1 MHQQRFGPTLCAVM
15 PLSLCRAHQSSRAHW
30 EPLTATGHIRTKWC
44 ECVCSLDGK
53 RLYVT
58 NSLLAAWD
66 KQFYPDMCKHGSYM
80 LQLDVDNEQ
89 GGLKLNPDFYVDFGA
104 EPGGP
109 VLAHE
114 VRYPGGDCSS
124 DIWL

>member
-1 MHQQRFGPTLCAVM
+1 MTRTSGAPAVVVPPVKGVEITGGPQMIQL
-15 PLSLCRAHQSSRAHW
+15 
-30 EPLTATGHIRTKWC
+30 
-44 ECVCSLDGK
+44 SLDGS

-58 NSLLAAWD
+58 NSLFSPWD
-66 KQFYPDMCKHGSYM
+66 RQFYPDLEKKGS
-80 LQLDVDNEQ
+80 QLIIIEVDQEK
-89 GGLKLNPDFYVDFGA
+89 GGLTVLPDFVVDFGA

-124 DIWL
+124 DIYLADFAAKDE

>member
-1 MHQQRFGPTLCAVM
+1 M
-15 PLSLCRAHQSSRAHW
+15 
-30 EPLTATGHIRTKWC
+30 
-44 ECVCSLDGK
+44 
-53 RLYVT
+53 T
-58 NSLLAAWD
+58 NSLFSPWD
-66 KQFYPDMCKHGSYM
+66 KQFYPDLVEKGSYL
-80 LQLDVDNEQ
+80 LQIDVDDVN
-89 GGLKLNPDFYVDFGA
+89 GGLSINHDFYVDFGA

>member
-1 MHQQRFGPTLCAVM
+1 M
-15 PLSLCRAHQSSRAHW
+15 
-30 EPLTATGHIRTKWC
+30 
-44 ECVCSLDGK
+44 CSLDGK

-66 KQFYPDMCKHGSYM
+66 KQFYPDMCKQGSYM
-80 LQLDVDNEQ
+80 LQLDVDNTQ
-89 GGLKLNPDFYVDFGA
+89 GGLNLNPEFYVDFGA

>member
-1 MHQQRFGPTLCAVM
+1 MPSDIIDPCFG
-15 PLSLCRAHQSSRAHW
+15 
-30 EPLTATGHIRTKWC
+30 
-44 ECVCSLDGK
+44 CSLDGR

-58 NSLLAAWD
+58 NSLLTPWD
-66 KQFYPDMCKHGSYM
+66 VQFYPDMVAKGS
-80 LQLDVDNEQ
+80 QLVQVDVDMAA
-89 GGLKLNPDFYVDFGA
+89 GKLRLNPDFIIDFGA

-114 VRYPGGDCSS
+114 CRYPGGDCSS